1 MKGIILLANHFE
13 DVEAICTIDMLRRAK
28 INIDLVC
35 VTGTKELVTQ
45 SNICMFAEKLI
56 EDVNIEEYD
65 FVVLPGGKAIF
76 ETHLSS
82 EVTSNVIKHFINQNK
97 LVCAICAAPKVLAP
111 YLKDKPFTCFP
122 SCEDGFEG
130 IYTKDKVEVVGN
142 IITSKAAGTTFEFA
156 YEIIKYLVN
165 EEHARKVMASVYYE

>member
-13 DVEAICTIDMLRRAK
+13 DVEAIATIDILRRAK
-28 INIDLVC
+28 IDIDLVSI
-35 VTGTKELVTQ
+35 TGNKQLITQ
-45 SNICMFAEKLI
+45 SNIGILADKLI
-56 EDVNIEEYD
+56 EEVNINDYN
-65 FVVLPGGKAIF
+65 FVVLPGGKAVF

-82 EVTSNVIKHFINQNK
+82 DITNTVIKHFIDQHQ

-111 YLKDKPFTCFP
+111 YLENKQFTCFP
-122 SCEDGFEG
+122 SCEDGING
-130 IYTKDKVEVVGN
+130 TYTKGKVEVVDN

-165 EEHARKVMASVYYE
+165 EDLAEKVISSVYFN

>member
-13 DVEAICTIDMLRRAK
+13 DVEAIATIDILRRAK
-28 INIDLVC
+28 IDIDLVS
-35 VTGTKELVTQ
+35 VTGSKELVTQ
-45 SNICMFAEKLI
+45 SNICLLAEKLI
-56 EDVNIEEYD
+56 EEVNIEEYD

-76 ETHLSS
+76 ETHLDS
-82 EVTSNVIKHFINQNK
+82 EITNNVIKYFINQNK

-111 YLKDKPFTCFP
+111 YLKGKPFTCFP
-122 SCEDGFEG
+122 SCEDGIEG
-130 IYTKDKVEVVGN
+130 AYTKSKVEVVGN

-165 EEHARKVMASVYYE
+165 ENHANKILASVYYE